1 MFSLRLF
8 RFRSLERNRESDE
21 RRIAF
26 IQKVVRSAV
35 AEAEAEATGLRTRM
49 AKSRRSVIF
58 LVEHGESGGTDPSHR
73 AELTSL
79 EARLLVGEQRLA
91 QLKDH
96 VSKHRSRRDSRA
108 SLSFM
113 TGCGHG
119 RITRERRGF

>member
-35 AEAEAEATGLRTRM
+35 AEAEAEATGLRARM
-49 AKSRRSVIF
+49 TKARRSVIF
-58 LVEHGESGGTDPSHR
+58 LVEHGESGGPDPSHH

-79 EARLLVGEQRLA
+79 EARLLVGEQKALA
-91 QLKDH
+91 IEISRR
-96 VSKHRSRRDSRA
+96 VSSKHRSRGDSSA
-108 SLSFM
+108 SLKRSADCVAHW
-113 TGCGHG
+113 G
-119 RITRERRGF
+119 

>member
-58 LVEHGESGGTDPSHR
+58 LVEHGESGGTDQSHR
-73 AELTSL
+73 AELTSR

-96 VSKHRSRRDSRA
+96 VEFLRSIEVAPIRVPR
-108 SLSFM
+108 
-113 TGCGHG
+113 
-119 RITRERRGF
+119 

>member
-35 AEAEAEATGLRTRM
+35 AEAEVTGLRTRM

-73 AELTSL
+73 AEITSL

-96 VSKHRSRRDSRA
+96 VEFLRSIEVA
-108 SLSFM
+108 A
-113 TGCGHG
+113 
-119 RITRERRGF
+119 TRVPR

>member
-49 AKSRRSVIF
+49 SKSRRSVIF
-58 LVEHGESGGTDPSHR
+58 LVEHGESGGTAPSHR

-96 VSKHRSRRDSRA
+96 VEFLRSIEVA
-108 SLSFM
+108 A
-113 TGCGHG
+113 
-119 RITRERRGF
+119 TRVPR

>member
-1 MFSLRLF
+1 LFSLRLF

-21 RRIAF
+21 RRIL

-35 AEAEAEATGLRTRM
+35 AEAEATGLRTRM

-58 LVEHGESGGTDPSHR
+58 LVEHGESDGPDPSHR

-96 VSKHRSRRDSRA
+96 VEFLRSIEVA
-108 SLSFM
+108 A
-113 TGCGHG
+113 
-119 RITRERRGF
+119 TRVPH

>member
-58 LVEHGESGGTDPSHR
+58 LVEHGESGGPDPSHR

-79 EARLLVGEQRLA
+79 EAWLLVGEQRLA

-96 VSKHRSRRDSRA
+96 VEFLRSIEVA
-108 SLSFM
+108 A
-113 TGCGHG
+113 
-119 RITRERRGF
+119 TRVPR

>member
-58 LVEHGESGGTDPSHR
+58 LVEHGESGGPDPGHHT
-73 AELTSL
+73 ELASL

-96 VSKHRSRRDSRA
+96 VEFLRSIEVA
-108 SLSFM
+108 A
-113 TGCGHG
+113 
-119 RITRERRGF
+119 TRVPR

>member
-58 LVEHGESGGTDPSHR
+58 LVEHGESDGPDPSHR

-96 VSKHRSRRDSRA
+96 VEFLRSIEVA
-108 SLSFM
+108 A
-113 TGCGHG
+113 
-119 RITRERRGF
+119 TRVPR

>member
-21 RRIAF
+21 RRISF

-35 AEAEAEATGLRTRM
+35 AEAEAEATGLRARM

-58 LVEHGESGGTDPSHR
+58 LVEHGESGGLDSSHHP
-73 AELTSL
+73 ELKNL

-96 VSKHRSRRDSRA
+96 VEFLRSIEVAATRVSR
-108 SLSFM
+108 
-113 TGCGHG
+113 
-119 RITRERRGF
+119 

>member
-35 AEAEAEATGLRTRM
+35 AEAEAEAEATGLRTRM

-73 AELTSL
+73 AEITSL

-96 VSKHRSRRDSRA
+96 VEFLRSIEVA
-108 SLSFM
+108 A
-113 TGCGHG
+113 
-119 RITRERRGF
+119 TRVPR

>member
-58 LVEHGESGGTDPSHR
+58 LVEHGESGGTDSSHR

-96 VSKHRSRRDSRA
+96 VEFLRSIEVA
-108 SLSFM
+108 A
-113 TGCGHG
+113 
-119 RITRERRGF
+119 TRVAR

>member
-35 AEAEAEATGLRTRM
+35 AEAEAEAEAEATGLRTRM
-49 AKSRRSVIF
+49 SKSRRSVIF
-58 LVEHGESGGTDPSHR
+58 LVEHGESGGTAPSHR

-96 VSKHRSRRDSRA
+96 VEFLRSIEVA
-108 SLSFM
+108 A
-113 TGCGHG
+113 
-119 RITRERRGF
+119 TRVPR

>member
-35 AEAEAEATGLRTRM
+35 AEAEAEVTGLRTPM

-58 LVEHGESGGTDPSHR
+58 LVEHGESGGADPSQR
-73 AELTSL
+73 AENTSL
-79 EARLLVGEQRLA
+79 EARLLVREEGRA
-91 QLKDH
+91 QLKNHDA
-96 VSKHRSRRDSRA
+96 VTCR
-108 SLSFM
+108 
-113 TGCGHG
+113 
-119 RITRERRGF
+119 

>member
-8 RFRSLERNRESDE
+8 RFRSLKRNRESDE

-58 LVEHGESGGTDPSHR
+58 LVEHGESGGSNANHN

-96 VSKHRSRRDSRA
+96 VEFLRSIEIA
-108 SLSFM
+108 A
-113 TGCGHG
+113 
-119 RITRERRGF
+119 TRVPR

>member
-21 RRIAF
+21 RRVAF

-35 AEAEAEATGLRTRM
+35 AEAEAEAAGLRARM
-49 AKSRRSVIF
+49 VKARRSVIF
-58 LVEHGESGGTDPSHR
+58 LVEQVESGEPDPGHR

-79 EARLLVGEQRLA
+79 EARLVVGEQRLA

-96 VSKHRSRRDSRA
+96 VGFLRSIEVA
-108 SLSFM
+108 A
-113 TGCGHG
+113 
-119 RITRERRGF
+119 TRQPH

>member
-35 AEAEAEATGLRTRM
+35 AEAEATGLRTRIS
-49 AKSRRSVIF
+49 KSRRLVIF
-58 LVEHGESGGTDPSHR
+58 LVEHGESGGTAPSHR
-73 AELTSL
+73 AELISL

-96 VSKHRSRRDSRA
+96 VEFLRSIEIA
-108 SLSFM
+108 A
-113 TGCGHG
+113 
-119 RITRERRGF
+119 TRVR